1 MKICLWKWKRQLCRS
16 SPTATKVFRHPPCWF
31 CQLWVTC
38 PAHPAQWWHA
48 SVSPSAPP
56 PSPPAAA
63 AAVPSGPGHLLTCPL
78 SSLHPPPFPACD
90 SSPAAGETE
99 CHEHLL
105 GGINHSAG
113 WRDKLQASF
122 KARRSHSDS
131 ASLKMIKNYFCY
143 YWHRKWRLK
152 VVGYC
157 NLMMKTVSI
166 KSQKK
171 YIYNIYI
178 LFKNKTKSYPLC
190 SVWQEG
196 FQKNE
201 GWSSTRPVFQFH
213 QGGLLSKVLLCQHV
227 LLMHH
232 LRESKGQPLPVVPG
246 AQPTKW

>member
-1 MKICLWKWKRQLCRS
+1 MHKHENLSLEMEKAAVPKLTNS
-16 SPTATKVFRHPPCWF
+16 NKLFRHPPCWF

-56 PSPPAAA
+56 PLPQAAA
-63 AAVPSGPGHLLTCPL
+63 AAAPSGPGHLLTCPL
-78 SSLHPPPFPACD
+78 SSLHPPPFPARA

-99 CHEHLL
+99 CHERLL
-105 GGINHSAG
+105 GGINHSTG

-171 YIYNIYI
+171 YIYNIY
-178 LFKNKTKSYPLC
+178 LYT
-190 SVWQEG
+190 
-196 FQKNE
+196 FQKQNKI
-201 GWSSTRPVFQFH
+201 
-213 QGGLLSKVLLCQHV
+213 LSIV
-227 LLMHH
+227 
-232 LRESKGQPLPVVPG
+232 
-246 AQPTKW
+246 